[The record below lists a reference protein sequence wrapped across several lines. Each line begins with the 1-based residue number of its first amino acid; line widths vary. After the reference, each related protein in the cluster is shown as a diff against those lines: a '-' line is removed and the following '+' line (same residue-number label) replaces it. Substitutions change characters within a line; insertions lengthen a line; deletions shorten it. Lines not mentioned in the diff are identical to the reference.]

1 MNFIISAN
9 TDIGTVKATNQDSLH
24 VKTINTSQGRMVFA
38 IMCDGMGGLAKGEVA
53 SATVVKAFM
62 DWSVTSLP
70 ALCNAPLEDTVIRA
84 QWEQIITRENER
96 IKAYG
101 ASQGVRLGTTV
112 VAMLLTQN
120 RYYILNVGD
129 TRAYEIVSG
138 LRQITD
144 MMAENVNDMSNM
156 NIQYTKLNMQ
166 ERLVYATMD
175 YEAFA
180 DMILGESAS
189 MAEAYAQAGIENAV
203 LEKVTVNYLGEE
215 RVAIRTSATIQGYP
229 YYILQV
235 FEHDIGQY
243 YVTIT
248 FSSLFEDTTQSMLDL
263 FYKLN

>member
-1 MNFIISAN
+1 MG
-9 TDIGTVKATNQDSLH
+9 IGCTLDS
-24 VKTINTSQGRMVFA
+24 N
-38 IMCDGMGGLAKGEVA
+38 
-53 SATVVKAFM
+53 
-62 DWSVTSLP
+62 WSFYTAEELQELP
-70 ALCNAPLEDTVIRA
+70 AQTSELLQDTEYSDA
-84 QWEQIITRENER
+84 T
-96 IKAYG
+96 
-101 ASQGVRLGTTV
+101 
-112 VAMLLTQN
+112 
-120 RYYILNVGD
+120 
-129 TRAYEIVSG
+129 

-235 FEHDIGQY
+235 FEHAIGQY

>member
-1 MNFIISAN
+1 MKRTIALLLVLVLACGLLGCGKEEPE
-9 TDIGTVKATNQDSLH
+9 IGGKVTPVTEAATAPAGKVEAVPETTEATEAAPEDKTVSLGRIEGGVYTNEYIGIGCTLD
-24 VKTINTSQGRMVFA
+24 TN
-38 IMCDGMGGLAKGEVA
+38 
-53 SATVVKAFM
+53 
-62 DWSVTSLP
+62 WSFYTAEELQELP
-70 ALCNAPLEDTVIRA
+70 AQTSELLQDTEYSDA
-84 QWEQIITRENER
+84 T
-96 IKAYG
+96 
-101 ASQGVRLGTTV
+101 
-112 VAMLLTQN
+112 
-120 RYYILNVGD
+120 
-129 TRAYEIVSG
+129 